1 MAKKNSK
8 KDKELKIRCKT
19 SVFIDDKWVEGDLI
33 ISPTQIR
40 VNTKDKIFT
49 YTLDQIDDILRPKR
63 GVKNEIQLD
72 SNTGDKLRLVLPDR
86 YIEPIY
92 RYLSYNMKMDKFIV
106 YFLSP
111 ESRGGVVTRGIK
123 WVRGFIGIGR
133 RALWL
138 LSKSNITKI
147 GYDNVSLI
155 ELEKRTIGAKE
166 RKVLVINHV
175 DEGDVLTSL
184 ILCPET
190 TMQILS
196 DYLKRITDKYKV
208 KEELSD
214 IEKEA
219 LTLVYSGIDS
229 ITIESML
236 QIDLDK
242 LNEIYDKFEKL
253 GLAKVAKI
261 RKELELTPKGV
272 NFVKEVAK
280 KDSKIIDR
288 VKVM

>member
-1 MAKKNSK
+1 MAKKDSK

-19 SVFIDDKWVEGDLI
+19 NVFIDNNWIEGDLI

-49 YTLDQIDDILRPKR
+49 YTIDQIDDILRPKQ
-63 GVKNEIQLD
+63 GIKNEIQLD
-72 SNTGDKLRLVLPDR
+72 TGTKDKLRLVLPDK
-86 YIEPIY
+86 YFGSIY
-92 RYLSYNMKMDKFIV
+92 RYLSYSMKMDKFIV

-111 ESRGGVVTRGIK
+111 ESRGGVVTRGVK

-133 RALWL
+133 KALWL
-138 LSKSNITKI
+138 LSKFNITRI
-147 GYDNVSLI
+147 GYDDVSQI
-155 ELEKRTIGAKE
+155 ELEKRTIGSKE

-175 DEGDVLTSL
+175 DEGEVLTSL

-196 DYLKRITDKYKV
+196 DYLTKITDKYKV
-208 KEELSD
+208 NEELSD
-214 IEKEA
+214 LEKEA

-236 QIDLDK
+236 QIDLDR
-242 LNEIYDKFEKL
+242 LNEIYEKFERL
-253 GLAKVAKI
+253 GLAKVTKI

-272 NFVKEVAK
+272 NFVREIAK
-280 KDSKIIDR
+280 KDSRIIDR